1 MIGAFLENTFGL
13 VFAFRWTGAA
23 LAAAL
28 MALPLMVRAIR
39 LSIESI
45 DQRLEGAAAT
55 LGASPLRVFATVTL
69 PLAAPGMLAGTIL
82 TYVKALGEFG
92 ATITFVSNIP
102 GQTQTLSLAIYSL
115 LQTPEGDAAALRLIL
130 LSIVLA
136 LAALLASELLARRLT
151 RRVAGNHDR
160 NLRQTVPSKLH
171 ARCDIKLGHGITAL
185 FGASGAGKSSLLNLI
200 AGLEQPDSGRIRIG
214 SESLYDSKAKI
225 NLAVHKRRIGYVFQD
240 ALLLPHLS
248 VRNNLRYGIR
258 QGGMEFSSIVD
269 FLGISALLERRPS
282 TLSGGERQRVSIGRA
297 LLSAPRLVLMDEP
310 LASLDMDRKR
320 EIFPYIEQLQKK
332 FGIPVIFVSHAIEEV
347 ARLAQHV
354 IVMRDGKA
362 VAQGS
367 AQAVMNLPD
376 SHTSRFEKT
385 SILTGKPTSYDSAY
399 GLTTLAIPPEIFPSP
414 ANSPMARHPFALS

>member
-1 MIGAFLENTFGL
+1 M
-13 VFAFRWTGAA
+13 
-23 LAAAL
+23 AAAL

-69 PLAAPGMLAGTIL
+69 PLAAPGIVAGTII

-92 ATITFVSNIP
+92 ATITFVSSIP
-102 GQTQTLSLAIYSL
+102 GETQTLSLSIYSL
-115 LQTPEGDAAALRLIL
+115 LQTPGGDAAAVRLVLLIYCTGVHCSSRLRN
-130 LSIVLA
+130 SHK
-136 LAALLASELLARRLT
+136 ASNQPHGGQAMIEISVKQSRPNFTLD
-151 RRVAGNHDR
+151 VD
-160 NLRQTVPSKLH
+160 V
-171 ARCDIKLGHGITAL
+171 KLGHGITAL

-214 SESLYDSKAKI
+214 SELLFDSKAKI

-248 VRNNLRYGIR
+248 VRNNLRYGFR
-258 QGGMEFSSIVD
+258 QGGMEFASIVE
-269 FLGISALLERRPS
+269 FLGLSGLLERRPS
-282 TLSGGERQRVSIGRA
+282 TLSGGERQRVAIGRA

-310 LASLDMDRKR
+310 LASLDMERKR

-347 ARLAQHV
+347 ARLA
-354 IVMRDGKA
+354 
-362 VAQGS
+362 
-367 AQAVMNLPD
+367 N
-376 SHTSRFEKT
+376 
-385 SILTGKPTSYDSAY
+385 
-399 GLTTLAIPPEIFPSP
+399 TLLSCAT
-414 ANSPMARHPFALS
+414 ARPWPRAAPRR